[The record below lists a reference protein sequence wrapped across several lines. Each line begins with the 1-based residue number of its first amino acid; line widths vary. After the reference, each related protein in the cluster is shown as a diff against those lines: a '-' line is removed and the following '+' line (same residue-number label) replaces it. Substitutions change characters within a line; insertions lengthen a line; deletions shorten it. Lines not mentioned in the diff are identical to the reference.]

1 MLDLIVIIQILLQ
14 VIQINVVAAVKKS
27 IGYYDSILG
36 KIPNVRKRMIGLLT
50 GCSSVGVNAEHHDLS
65 VGRRGD
71 RPRTGKFAL
80 NVQVFR
86 VA

>member
-1 MLDLIVIIQILLQ
+1 MLDFCVNTNTTTSYTYKCCCCRQ
-14 VIQINVVAAVKKS
+14 KS

-50 GCSSVGVNAEHHDLS
+50 GCSSVAVNAEHHDLS

>member
-1 MLDLIVIIQILLQ
+1 MLKQILLQ
-14 VIQINVVAAVKKS
+14 VIHINVVAAVKKR
-27 IGYYDSILG
+27 IGYHDSILG

-50 GCSSVGVNAEHHDLS
+50 GCSSVAVNAEHHNLS

-71 RPRTGKFAL
+71 RSRTGKFAL